1 MVDNTRKY
9 LKLPIIGKIFEN
21 KEIAYTQ
28 VLSYIERNVIHFH
41 DGETITIRFKNVY
54 GEIVSSLVVININSN
69 NEITLSFSLSDSETV
84 KIVETNEEPTDTN
97 TLWLSEDEEETEQEV
112 ITGLQDRIRSLE
124 STINKLTALID
135 KHEYALTHTISGGD
149 FLTNS
154 VKYDLENSTKTE
166 KPAAARYGET
176 YDVINTGVT
185 NFDLYIGES
194 SLHDFLKSNLYTQTY
209 YYLKPKFYNSE
220 EKLINPTK
228 VNYSLET
235 SDANV
240 VETRFIEA
248 SQRWYLYGLKKGNAI
263 ITCKVVN
270 EDETEIVDD
279 FILNFK
285 EESEANKYEPNVK
298 HVLIKTAETFD
309 ILSANTKYLLLN
321 EFVWCKDNNTLY
333 FKGESSDGSINLFQ
347 INGTGG
353 GSDPIVPDVP
363 IDPEE
368 PDIPDTPDTPDNP
381 DTPSTGTT
389 GTTNITINNGI
400 LEISDS
406 RENKAIFVDENGELI
421 ISKDIAYVD
430 DEGILRFGS
439 SSNSGKNII
448 IVNNNDTIEMT
459 DESSDKT
466 LYVNDKNELV
476 LPNDVANIDENGI
489 LNINN
494 KINNNVS
501 QNIIVSNNNGTIE
514 ITDDSNIKTLYV
526 NNDGEL
532 VLPNDVANIDEND
545 VLNIKNKISNGV
557 NIFIE
562 TEQDVLQ
569 LTDIANEKTM
579 FVNTNDEL
587 ILPTDIA
594 EIHDDILNIHDMKPK
609 EGEEVN
615 IKMNNEK
622 SILEISDGYNYAVVN
637 DILTLV
643 GSINETGELILN
655 NTVEKPS
662 ANITEGFIEMSNITL
677 ENGYLTLTNVQIDE
691 EGYIIIT

>member
-21 KEIAYTQ
+21 KETAYTQ

-69 NEITLSFSLSDSETV
+69 DEITLSFSLNDSETV

-97 TLWLSEDEEETEQEV
+97 ILWLSEDEEETEQEV

-154 VKYDLENSTKTE
+154 VKYDLENTTKTE

-353 GSDPIVPDVP
+353 GSGPIVPDVP
-363 IDPEE
+363 IEPENPDE
-368 PDIPDTPDTPDNP
+368 PDTPDTPDTPDNP
-381 DTPSTGTT
+381 DTPNTGTT
-389 GTTNITINNGI
+389 GTTNITINNGV

-430 DEGILRFGS
+430 DEGILRFG
-439 SSNSGKNII
+439 NTTNGGKNII
-448 IVNNNDTIEMT
+448 IIDNNGTIEIN
-459 DESSDKT
+459 DESNDKT
-466 LYVNDKNELV
+466 LYVNNEGELV
-476 LPNDVANIDENGI
+476 LPSDVANIDESDI
-489 LNINN
+489 LNITN
-494 KINNNVS
+494 KTN
-501 QNIIVSNNNGTIE
+501 
-514 ITDDSNIKTLYV
+514 
-526 NNDGEL
+526 
-532 VLPNDVANIDEND
+532 
-545 VLNIKNKISNGV
+545 NGV
-557 NIFIE
+557 NIFVE
-562 TEQDVLQ
+562 TEQDVLK

-579 FVNTNDEL
+579 FVDANNEL

-594 EIHDDILNIHDMKPK
+594 EIQDDILNIHDMKPK

-622 SILEISDGYNYAVVN
+622 SILEISDGYSYAVVN
-637 DILTLV
+637 DMLTLV

-655 NTVEKPS
+655 DTVEKPS
-662 ANITEGFIEMSNITL
+662 ANVTEGFIEMSNITV
-677 ENGYLTLTNVQIDE
+677 ENGYLTLTNVKIDE

>member
-21 KEIAYTQ
+21 KETAYTQ

-69 NEITLSFSLSDSETV
+69 DEITLSFSLNDSETV

-97 TLWLSEDEEETEQEV
+97 ILWLSEDEEETEQEV

-154 VKYDLENSTKTE
+154 VKYDLENTTKTE

-353 GSDPIVPDVP
+353 GSGPIVPDVP
-363 IDPEE
+363 IEPENPDE
-368 PDIPDTPDTPDNP
+368 PDTPDTPDTPDNP
-381 DTPSTGTT
+381 DTPNTGTT
-389 GTTNITINNGI
+389 GTTNITINNGV

-430 DEGILRFGS
+430 DEGILRFG
-439 SSNSGKNII
+439 NTTNGGKNII
-448 IVNNNDTIEMT
+448 IIDNNGTIEIN
-459 DESSDKT
+459 DESNDKT
-466 LYVNDKNELV
+466 LYVNNEGELV
-476 LPNDVANIDENGI
+476 LPSDVANIDESDI
-489 LNINN
+489 LNITN
-494 KINNNVS
+494 KTN
-501 QNIIVSNNNGTIE
+501 
-514 ITDDSNIKTLYV
+514 
-526 NNDGEL
+526 
-532 VLPNDVANIDEND
+532 
-545 VLNIKNKISNGV
+545 NGV
-557 NIFIE
+557 NIFVE
-562 TEQDVLQ
+562 TEQDVLK

-579 FVNTNDEL
+579 FVDANNEL

-594 EIHDDILNIHDMKPK
+594 EIQDDILNIHNMKPK

-622 SILEISDGYNYAVVN
+622 SILEISDGYSYAVVN
-637 DILTLV
+637 DMLTLV

-655 NTVEKPS
+655 DTVEKPS
-662 ANITEGFIEMSNITL
+662 ANVTEGFIEMSNITV

>member
-9 LKLPIIGKIFEN
+9 LKLPIIGQIFEN

-97 TLWLSEDEEETEQEV
+97 ILWLSEDEEETEQEV

-363 IDPEE
+363 IVPEE
-368 PDIPDTPDTPDNP
+368 PDIPDTPDTPDNPDNP

-400 LEISDS
+400 LEVSDS

-430 DEGILRFGS
+430 EEGILRFGS
-439 SSNSGKNII
+439 NSNSGKNII
-448 IVNNNDTIEMT
+448 IVNNND
-459 DESSDKT
+459 
-466 LYVNDKNELV
+466 
-476 LPNDVANIDENGI
+476 
-489 LNINN
+489 
-494 KINNNVS
+494 
-501 QNIIVSNNNGTIE
+501 TIE

-532 VLPNDVANIDEND
+532 VLPSDVANIDEND

-562 TEQDVLQ
+562 TEQDILQ

-594 EIHDDILNIHDMKPK
+594 EIQDDILNIHDMKPK

-662 ANITEGFIEMSNITL
+662 ANITEGFIEMSNMTL

>member
-381 DTPSTGTT
+381 DNPDTPSTGTT

-448 IVNNNDTIEMT
+448 IV
-459 DESSDKT
+459 
-466 LYVNDKNELV
+466 
-476 LPNDVANIDENGI
+476 
-489 LNINN
+489 
-494 KINNNVS
+494 
-501 QNIIVSNNNGTIE
+501 NNNGTIE

-594 EIHDDILNIHDMKPK
+594 EIQDDILNIHDMKPK

-662 ANITEGFIEMSNITL
+662 ANITEGFIEMSNMTL

>member
-448 IVNNNDTIEMT
+448 IVNNN
-459 DESSDKT
+459 
-466 LYVNDKNELV
+466 
-476 LPNDVANIDENGI
+476 
-489 LNINN
+489 
-494 KINNNVS
+494 
-501 QNIIVSNNNGTIE
+501 GTIE

-594 EIHDDILNIHDMKPK
+594 EIQDDILNIHDMKPK

-662 ANITEGFIEMSNITL
+662 ANITEGFIEMSNMTL